1 MLYNFSI
8 YAVQFNIILYKLR
21 FRKITVGDKPTY
33 VYVVDE
39 LYFIHA
45 VILLHLQY
53 WTYILGFILFVK
65 QDFNF
70 KIISLI

>member
-21 FRKITVGDKPTY
+21 FRKITVGDEPTY
-33 VYVVDE
+33 VYVVGE

-53 WTYILGFILFVK
+53 
-65 QDFNF
+65 
-70 KIISLI
+70 